1 VTEHDVLAVKIVRI
15 ISLLS
20 SLGRTELAGQR
31 DENRRNPERIDD
43 HDQRDKRLQGKLQ
56 EAFIYVG

>member
-1 VTEHDVLAVKIVRI
+1 MSLAPNAI
-15 ISLLS
+15 IKAPSQSLV

-43 HDQRDKRLQGKLQ
+43 HDQRDKRLQDKLQ
-56 EAFIYVG
+56 KAFIHVG